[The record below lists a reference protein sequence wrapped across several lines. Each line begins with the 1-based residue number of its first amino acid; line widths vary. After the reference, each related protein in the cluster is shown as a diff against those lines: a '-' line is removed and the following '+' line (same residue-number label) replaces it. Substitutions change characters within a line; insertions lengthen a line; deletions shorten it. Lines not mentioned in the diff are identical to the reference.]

1 MNLYQKQ
8 RLRKTYCCLITRT
21 HVMQCHRT
29 GIPARW
35 SPRLPAHVL
44 SSIGCS
50 LCYFDLSYIVISRR
64 SKSYPG
70 LGGLGARKQNGS
82 LWPRLEP
89 TLLLSTSPDAS
100 AENWKTLE
108 SPESPRQ
115 NGLQTFLRQTSFLNS
130 RSFSL
135 GEKTPQ
141 ATFFAYEKIV
151 HLYPPVVRRP
161 KPGAPADAC

>member
-1 MNLYQKQ
+1 
-8 RLRKTYCCLITRT
+8 
-21 HVMQCHRT
+21 MQCHRAS
-29 GIPARW
+29 IPARW
-35 SPRLPAHVL
+35 SPRLSAHVL

-50 LCYFDLSYIVISRR
+50 LCYFDLPYIVISRR

-89 TLLLSTSPDAS
+89 TLLLSAFPYAS

-108 SPESPRQ
+108 SPESPMQ
-115 NGLQTFLRQTSFLNS
+115 NGLPTLLRKTSLFTS

-141 ATFFAYEKIV
+141 ATLFAYGKMRTAPSGRKTVCRI
-151 HLYPPVVRRP
+151 LCFDFPACNGLRRGS
-161 KPGAPADAC
+161 PG